1 MKSKHLILFL
11 LLPLSEIKSIF
22 YNSDLKADWYLFSD
36 NKRFLCNVLEDYSNI
51 VIIGIILYFYLFT
64 KRDIVSRQI
73 VFFLFILNG
82 LDLLF
87 LGMMDNQLYLLKLP
101 ISLIIYTYALCKIR
115 LQLLKLYWIL
125 PLEFFDFE
133 FFRTDFK

>member
-1 MKSKHLILFL
+1 MNRKTSLEVQHRHLTKMKSKHIILFL

-22 YNSDLKADWYLFSD
+22 YNSDLKVDWYLFSD
-36 NKRFLCNVLEDYSNI
+36 HKRFLCNVLEDYSNI
-51 VIIGIILYFYLFT
+51 VIIGVILYFYLFT

-73 VFFLFILNG
+73 VFYLFILNG

-87 LGMMDNQLYLLKLP
+87 LGLMDNELYLLKLP

-115 LQLLKLYWIL
+115 L
-125 PLEFFDFE
+125 
-133 FFRTDFK
+133 

>member
-1 MKSKHLILFL
+1 MKSKHIILFL

-22 YNSDLKADWYLFSD
+22 YNSDKKVDWYLFYD
-36 NKRFLCNVLEDYSNI
+36 HKRFLCNVLEDYSNI

-73 VFFLFILNG
+73 VFFLFILNA

-87 LGMMDNQLYLLKLP
+87 LGLMDNELYLLKLP
-101 ISLIIYTYALCKIR
+101 ISLIIYTYALSKIH
-115 LQLLKLYWIL
+115 L
-125 PLEFFDFE
+125 
-133 FFRTDFK
+133 